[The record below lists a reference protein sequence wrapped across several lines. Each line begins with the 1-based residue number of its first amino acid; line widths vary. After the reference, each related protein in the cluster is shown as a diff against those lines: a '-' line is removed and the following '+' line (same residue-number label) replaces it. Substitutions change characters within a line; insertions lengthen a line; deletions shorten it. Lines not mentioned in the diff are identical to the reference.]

1 MPLTE
6 ETAQQLIAQVAT
18 ANARLALIQHELR
31 RLPALSE
38 DMAVV
43 KSQMLALLGNGQPGR
58 IVRLEA
64 SVAAN
69 EQQAREQEQKLLALI
84 SQRAE
89 ESAFFRGKL
98 SGVAIM
104 AGSLSGLLALIFE
117 AVKMLKAI
125 R

>member
-1 MPLTE
+1 MTMTE
-6 ETAQQLIAQVAT
+6 ETAQQLINQIAT
-18 ANARLALIQHELR
+18 VNARLTLIQHEIK

-58 IVRLEA
+58 IARLEA
-64 SVAAN
+64 SVNAN
-69 EQQAREQEQKLLALI
+69 EQRAREHDQKLHALI

-89 ESAFFRGKL
+89 DSAFFRGKL
-98 SGVAIM
+98 SGIAVV
-104 AGSLSGLLALIFE
+104 AGSLSGFLALIFE
-117 AVKMLKAI
+117 AVKVLKGI